1 MLHGFRVQILR
12 LEYEPFGIE
21 QFRSDKGGYELF
33 KGHAVVAEESAEGE
47 GKRGKDAHRADLA
60 LADYAAQ
67 EKVYSDGHRHGE
79 QREQALAQR
88 EAEEQAFVVL
98 ADFLIDAYFDRISPP
113 IHDEES
119 ADKRL

>member
-1 MLHGFRVQILR
+1 M
-12 LEYEPFGIE
+12 
-21 QFRSDKGGYELF
+21 F

-47 GKRGKDAHRADLA
+47 GKGGEDAYRADLA

-67 EKVYSDGHRHGE
+67 EKVCSDGHRHGE

-88 EAEEQAFVVL
+88 ETEEQAFVVL